1 MIQYII
7 IYKLIGKAHI
17 RLWVIYCT
25 VLYLSSQIS
34 NIKSISI
41 SNIYHHPI
49 KYIATYMS
57 LKSNGRALYHVLI
70 HHPPYKA
77 LAKEVEQYLARV
89 RAAQESVKHE
99 EGLPGELTERL
110 SEANMLLTSLPPQ
123 LEERAKY
130 LEDNK
135 RWGIYLI

>member
-1 MIQYII
+1 M
-7 IYKLIGKAHI
+7 
-17 RLWVIYCT
+17 
-25 VLYLSSQIS
+25 
-34 NIKSISI
+34 
-41 SNIYHHPI
+41 
-49 KYIATYMS
+49 
-57 LKSNGRALYHVLI
+57 
-70 HHPPYKA
+70 
-77 LAKEVEQYLARV
+77 EQYLARV

-135 RWGIYLI
+135 RWAYYILNSKPRRYHSLTDIDV